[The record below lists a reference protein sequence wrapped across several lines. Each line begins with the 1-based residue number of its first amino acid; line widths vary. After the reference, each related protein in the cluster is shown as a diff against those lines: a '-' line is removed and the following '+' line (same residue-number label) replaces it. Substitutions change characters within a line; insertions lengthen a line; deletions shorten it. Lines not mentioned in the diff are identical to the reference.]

1 MKKVE
6 NKSYKAK
13 TERECGYVQW
23 YDSTPGSHCCLLLDP
38 YHDPSAT
45 ATREIMVV
53 QTRFASGTSLPDLK
67 PKSTSTSIS
76 IPMQNVMNKPV
87 TEQDS
92 LYHICANVLKRL
104 EALPQLKP
112 FLQLAYQSSEVLS
125 ERQSLLLS
133 QKQHQELLKSNDA
146 NRDSSDMAP
155 TLRSSSHLHGHK
167 SNVDGGHIVHEFQPV
182 CKLQHGGHTADLQYG
197 YSAHYHGL

>member
-45 ATREIMVV
+45 ATREIMVGSNP
-53 QTRFASGTSLPDLK
+53 FCLGTSLPDLK

-92 LYHICANVLKRL
+92 LLPHMRQRPEKAGGAASAEAVPAIGLPVKRSPERKTVSSAVP
-104 EALPQLKP
+104 EATSGAAQV
-112 FLQLAYQSSEVLS
+112 QRREQ
-125 ERQSLLLS
+125 RQ
-133 QKQHQELLKSNDA
+133 
-146 NRDSSDMAP
+146 
-155 TLRSSSHLHGHK
+155 
-167 SNVDGGHIVHEFQPV
+167 
-182 CKLQHGGHTADLQYG
+182 
-197 YSAHYHGL
+197 